1 MTRAPRRWA
10 RPGRADPS
18 QSVSGR
24 ALSGRA
30 LSGRAPCAWALAM
43 VGSVALLV
51 AGCTA
56 GPATTGGSPDDAG
69 PELDPSVTLPLK
81 VDGVA
86 SCRIVRQQPMSSPG
100 AAPVVS
106 DAGPRLI
113 DLNLPCLTSGPDVN
127 PARLSGRPVVVNLW
141 ATWCLPCRKEM
152 PMLQQTQAR
161 EQGKVQFL
169 GVDTK
174 DRPDWAAE
182 FLPLVQVTY
191 PQVVDT
197 DGRLLAAVRS
207 PGLPV
212 TIVLDREGRVIGQQ
226 VGGISQQRLDELI
239 GQAGS

>member
-1 MTRAPRRWA
+1 MVAA
-10 RPGRADPS
+10 VA
-18 QSVSGR
+18 V
-24 ALSGRA
+24 
-30 LSGRAPCAWALAM
+30 LA
-43 VGSVALLV
+43 
-51 AGCTA
+51 AGCSVRPA
-56 GPATTGGSPDDAG
+56 ATTGPADDAG

-81 VDGVA
+81 LDGVA
-86 SCRIVRQQPMSSPG
+86 SCSVVRQQGTASPG

-106 DAGPRLI
+106 QAGPRLA
-113 DLNLPCLTSGPDVN
+113 DLDLPCLTAGTPVN
-127 PARLSGRPVVVNLW
+127 PGRLSGRPVVLNLW

-182 FLPLVQVTY
+182 FLPLVKVTY

-239 GQAGS
+239 AQAGT

>member
-1 MTRAPRRWA
+1 
-10 RPGRADPS
+10 
-18 QSVSGR
+18 
-24 ALSGRA
+24 
-30 LSGRAPCAWALAM
+30 M
-43 VGSVALLV
+43 VAAVAVLV
-51 AGCTA
+51 AGCDV
-56 GPATTGGSPDDAG
+56 GPAPTGAPSEDAG

-81 VDGVA
+81 VAGVTG
-86 SCRIVRQQPMSSPG
+86 CTVVRQQATGSPG
-100 AAPVVS
+100 PAPVVS
-106 DAGPRLI
+106 QAGPRLA
-113 DLNLPCLTSGPDVN
+113 DLDLPCLTAGPGVN
-127 PARLSGRPVVVNLW
+127 PARLNGRPVVLNLW
-141 ATWCLPCRKEM
+141 ATWCLPCRQEM

-182 FLPLVQVTY
+182 FLPLVKVTY

-212 TIVLDREGRVIGQQ
+212 TVVLDREGRVVGQQ

-239 GQAGS
+239 AQAGA